1 VSGVGGGRG
10 RPFFVTKQLDS
21 QPKRNYNTSMINN
34 EFAYKEHVIFFMM
47 TTSISLSHYDYKF
60 ISNMQS
66 LTHDKKQITS
76 GQADLFDRLLAKY
89 RKQFATNGYDPV
101 NLIELPW
108 KCLVVTSL
116 PKYTNANVDWDE
128 SINKLVIRVPFKKE
142 FISSFRKE
150 MTNIFPVNDTMDS
163 TEAWL
168 WNNERKRYESNPTAY
183 ALKLAYDILPKF
195 FTTVYHNEVKDI
207 ITELESKT
215 VEYRDPTLIVKDG
228 NYSVVNS
235 NNVLDELL
243 KDCNLDNTPN
253 CLYLMSKLGIKVD
266 ESITQG
272 DPELLFASSYI
283 VECDIDEIDNWCSW
297 LKTLGVENILLG
309 RGSPAPLK
317 GARSVRSGGHGV
329 YRECYDT
336 LSMNKFSIHMQK
348 DLFWKE
354 MDEAPGLPVLIQ
366 FNSIVE
372 PEQCHGDN
380 CNGKILIITNRRTIE
395 IS

>member
-1 VSGVGGGRG
+1 
-10 RPFFVTKQLDS
+10 
-21 QPKRNYNTSMINN
+21 MINN

-235 NNVLDELL
+235 NNVLDE
-243 KDCNLDNTPN
+243 
-253 CLYLMSKLGIKVD
+253 
-266 ESITQG
+266 
-272 DPELLFASSYI
+272 
-283 VECDIDEIDNWCSW
+283 
-297 LKTLGVENILLG
+297 
-309 RGSPAPLK
+309 
-317 GARSVRSGGHGV
+317 
-329 YRECYDT
+329 
-336 LSMNKFSIHMQK
+336 
-348 DLFWKE
+348 
-354 MDEAPGLPVLIQ
+354 
-366 FNSIVE
+366 
-372 PEQCHGDN
+372 
-380 CNGKILIITNRRTIE
+380 
-395 IS
+395 